1 MRRHKL
7 GYKEGERARKGTVG
21 MTIGG
26 NKMTDNGFGEGIRK
40 ILLAGVG
47 AVAIGAEKSQELVEE
62 LVKKGELTV
71 EQGKI
76 LNEELTRKASKA
88 ANETQDSLLRMY
100 LEGMSPEERAA
111 YAKRVSELSSEI
123 DAGTTTV
130 EVESDEKVADDEPA
144 EEAETEKAEEAE

>member
-1 MRRHKL
+1 M
-7 GYKEGERARKGTVG
+7 V
-21 MTIGG
+21 
-26 NKMTDNGFGEGIRK
+26 DNGLGEGIRK

-47 AVAIGAEKSQELVEE
+47 AVALGAEKSQELIEE

-111 YAKRVSELSSEI
+111 YAKRVSDLASDI

-130 EVESDEKVADDEPA
+130 EVESDEKVVDDEPA
-144 EEAETEKAEEAE
+144 AEAEAQGSEAEKTKAEEAE

>member
-1 MRRHKL
+1 
-7 GYKEGERARKGTVG
+7 
-21 MTIGG
+21 
-26 NKMTDNGFGEGIRK
+26 MTDNGFGEGIRK

-47 AVAIGAEKSQELVEE
+47 AVALGAEKSQELVEE

-76 LNEELTRKASKA
+76 LNEELTRKATKA

-100 LEGMSPEERAA
+100 LEGMSAEERAA
-111 YAKRVSELSSEI
+111 YAKRVSELASDI
-123 DAGTTTV
+123 DSGTTTV

-144 EEAETEKAEEAE
+144 EEAAPAEEPETEKAEAGEAE

>member
-1 MRRHKL
+1 M
-7 GYKEGERARKGTVG
+7 
-21 MTIGG
+21 MMGG
-26 NKMTDNGFGEGIRK
+26 NEMVDNGLGEGIRK

-47 AVAIGAEKSQELVEE
+47 AVAIGAEKSQELIEE

-76 LNEELTRKASKA
+76 LNEELTRKATKA
-88 ANETQDSLLRMY
+88 ASETQDSLLRMY

-111 YAKRVSELSSEI
+111 YAKRVSDLASDI

-144 EEAETEKAEEAE
+144 AEAEAEGSEAEKTEAEAAE

>member
-1 MRRHKL
+1 
-7 GYKEGERARKGTVG
+7 
-21 MTIGG
+21 
-26 NKMTDNGFGEGIRK
+26 MTDNGFGEGIRK

-47 AVAIGAEKSQELVEE
+47 AVAFGAEKSQELIEE

-76 LNEELTRKASKA
+76 LNEELTRKATKA

-111 YAKRVSELSSEI
+111 YAKRVSELANDI
-123 DAGTTTV
+123 DSGTTTV
-130 EVESDEKVADDEPA
+130 EVESDETVTDDEPA
-144 EEAETEKAEEAE
+144 EEPESAEAPETEKAEAEESE

>member
-1 MRRHKL
+1 
-7 GYKEGERARKGTVG
+7 
-21 MTIGG
+21 MTMGG
-26 NKMTDNGFGEGIRK
+26 NEMVDNGLGEGIRK

-47 AVAIGAEKSQELVEE
+47 AVAIGAEKSQELIEE

-76 LNEELTRKASKA
+76 LNEELTRKATKA
-88 ANETQDSLLRMY
+88 ASETQDSLLRMY

-111 YAKRVSELSSEI
+111 YAKRVSDLASDI

-144 EEAETEKAEEAE
+144 AEAEAEGSEAEKTEAEEAE

>member
-1 MRRHKL
+1 M
-7 GYKEGERARKGTVG
+7 V
-21 MTIGG
+21 
-26 NKMTDNGFGEGIRK
+26 DNGLGEGIRK

-47 AVAIGAEKSQELVEE
+47 AVAIGAEKSQELIEE

-88 ANETQDSLLRMY
+88 ATETQDSLLRMY
-100 LEGMSPEERAA
+100 LEGMSAEERAA
-111 YAKRVSELSSEI
+111 YAKRVTELASDI

-144 EEAETEKAEEAE
+144 AAADAEEEAEKAEADE

>member
-1 MRRHKL
+1 M
-7 GYKEGERARKGTVG
+7 V
-21 MTIGG
+21 
-26 NKMTDNGFGEGIRK
+26 DNGLGEGIRK

-47 AVAIGAEKSQELVEE
+47 AVALGAEKSQELIEE

-111 YAKRVSELSSEI
+111 YAKRVSDLASDI

-130 EVESDEKVADDEPA
+130 EVESDEKVVDDEPA
-144 EEAETEKAEEAE
+144 AEAEAQGSEAEKAKAEEAE

>member
-1 MRRHKL
+1 MAEYKL
-7 GYKEGERARKGTVG
+7 G
-21 MTIGG
+21 
-26 NKMTDNGFGEGIRK
+26 DGIK
-40 ILLAGVG
+40 KFFLAGVG
-47 AVAIGAEKSQELVEE
+47 AAAITVEKGQEIIGE

-111 YAKRVSELSSEI
+111 YAKRVTELSSEI
-123 DAGTTTV
+123 DSGTTTV
-130 EVESDEKVADDEPA
+130 EVESDERVADDEP
-144 EEAETEKAEEAE
+144 EVEAETKESE

>member
-1 MRRHKL
+1 M
-7 GYKEGERARKGTVG
+7 V
-21 MTIGG
+21 
-26 NKMTDNGFGEGIRK
+26 DNGLSEGIRK

-47 AVAIGAEKSQELVEE
+47 AVALGAEKSQELIEE

-111 YAKRVSELSSEI
+111 YAKRVSDLASDI

-130 EVESDEKVADDEPA
+130 EVESDEKVVDDEPA
-144 EEAETEKAEEAE
+144 AEAEAQGSEAEKTKAEEAE

>member
-1 MRRHKL
+1 M
-7 GYKEGERARKGTVG
+7 V
-21 MTIGG
+21 
-26 NKMTDNGFGEGIRK
+26 DNGLGEGIRK

-47 AVAIGAEKSQELVEE
+47 AVALGAEKSQELIEE

-100 LEGMSPEERAA
+100 LEGMSAEERAA
-111 YAKRVSELSSEI
+111 YAKRVTDLASEI

-130 EVESDEKVADDEPA
+130 EVESDERVDDEEVAADA
-144 EEAETEKAEEAE
+144 EKAEPEAEKAEEAE